1 MGDTD
6 EDREA
11 LPLLYSPP
19 TPTAPPGGY
28 STVKPDSSS
37 PQGLDAAES
46 RAIENDVLPETSTL
60 GRTLSRQSAY
70 ILVISRVLGSGIFA
84 TPGTIIRAVGSVGLA
99 LSLWA
104 VGAVVAA
111 CGLAVALEYGSM
123 LPRSGGEK
131 VYLEFT
137 YRRPRFLASTV
148 VAVMVVCLGFTASN
162 CVVFSQYVLFAAG
175 VGEPSEWVR
184 KGVAVGLL
192 TAITIIHGVFRALGV
207 RIQNFLGWV
216 KVGLVVFMILSGLY
230 VVILRPRGSAP
241 GVSTTYAV
249 DEWDDLWRGSN
260 WNWGVVSTSLFQVF
274 YSYAGLENANNVL
287 NEVKDPVRTLRFVS
301 ISALVTAC
309 VLYLLTNVAYFIVVP
324 VEEIKASGELVAA
337 LFFERVFGGNVGGK
351 ILPLAVALSA
361 AGNVFV
367 VAFAMVGDSHLSI
380 VLWCSELNE
389 VPLVTS
395 QAGDRPSG
403 LPPLLRNS
411 ILNQALRIS
420 SWWSPCTLYPFIPC
434 DNPATVQ
441 RGVFFYSQGR
451 RLPRP
456 GHCNSYGGW
465 CPVASIR
472 ETGPEAPFQGMDT
485 GRGTPHSP
493 ETGSTCG
500 PVLPTGQEARVG
512 PLLRNL
518 RNCGHFGVSTSRKCR
533 VWVSITLTNS
543 QTRVRNCVLVPVDR
557 SGAEMEGLRAG
568 GEG

>member
-1 MGDTD
+1 MGDTE

-11 LPLLYSPP
+11 LPLLFSPP
-19 TPTAPPGGY
+19 TPTSPTGGY
-28 STVKPDSSS
+28 NTINANSS
-37 PQGLDAAES
+37 PAQGLDALEA

-99 LSLWA
+99 LSLWV
-104 VGAVVAA
+104 VGAIVGA

-148 VAVMVVCLGFTASN
+148 IAVMVVCLGFTASN

-175 VGEPSEWVR
+175 VEEPAEWVR

-192 TAITIIHGVFRALGV
+192 TVITIIHGVFKAFGV

-216 KVGLVVFMILSGLY
+216 KVGLIVFMILSGLY
-230 VVILRPRGSAP
+230 VVIFRPAGSAP
-241 GVSTTYAV
+241 GASTSYPIS
-249 DEWDDLWRGSN
+249 DWDDLWRGSN

-351 ILPLAVALSA
+351 LLPLAVALSA
-361 AGNVFV
+361 AGNVMV
-367 VAFAMVGDSHLSI
+367 VAFAMVSVI
-380 VLWCSELNE
+380 
-389 VPLVTS
+389 
-395 QAGDRPSG
+395 
-403 LPPLLRNS
+403 
-411 ILNQALRIS
+411 
-420 SWWSPCTLYPFIPC
+420 PFSLI
-434 DNPATVQ
+434 
-441 RGVFFYSQGR
+441 
-451 RLPRP
+451 
-456 GHCNSYGGW
+456 
-465 CPVASIR
+465 
-472 ETGPEAPFQGMDT
+472 
-485 GRGTPHSP
+485 
-493 ETGSTCG
+493 
-500 PVLPTGQEARVG
+500 PVLQ
-512 PLLRNL
+512 N
-518 RNCGHFGVSTSRKCR
+518 
-533 VWVSITLTNS
+533 
-543 QTRVRNCVLVPVDR
+543 
-557 SGAEMEGLRAG
+557 
-568 GEG
+568 

>member
-1 MGDTD
+1 MGDTE

-19 TPTAPPGGY
+19 TPTFPTGGY
-28 STVKPDSSS
+28 STVKPDTSS
-37 PQGLDAAES
+37 PQSLDAAES

-84 TPGTIIRAVGSVGLA
+84 TPGTIIRAVGSIGLA
-99 LSLWA
+99 LSLWV

-162 CVVFSQYVLFAAG
+162 CVVFSQYVLFAAD
-175 VGEPSEWVR
+175 VKEPAEWVR
-184 KGVAVGLL
+184 KAVAVGLL
-192 TAITIIHGVFRALGV
+192 TAITVIHGVFRSLGV
-207 RIQNFLGWV
+207 RIQNFLGWI
-216 KVGLVVFMILSGLY
+216 KVGLIVFMILSGLY
-230 VVILRPRGSAP
+230 VVILRPSGSAP

-249 DEWDDLWRGSN
+249 GDWDDLWRGSN

-324 VEEIKASGELVAA
+324 VEEIKDSGELVAA

-351 ILPLAVALSA
+351 LLPLAVALSA
-361 AGNVFV
+361 AGNVMV
-367 VAFAMVGDSHLSI
+367 VAFAMVSGFPFAPR
-380 VLWCSELNE
+380 VLIFRTEPNPSSLESSRKLPVRDFFPSPSFC
-389 VPLVTS
+389 P
-395 QAGDRPSG
+395 RPS
-403 LPPLLRNS
+403 PS
-411 ILNQALRIS
+411 
-420 SWWSPCTLYPFIPC
+420 
-434 DNPATVQ
+434 
-441 RGVFFYSQGR
+441 
-451 RLPRP
+451 
-456 GHCNSYGGW
+456 GH
-465 CPVASIR
+465 
-472 ETGPEAPFQGMDT
+472 
-485 GRGTPHSP
+485 HSV
-493 ETGSTCG
+493 GS
-500 PVLPTGQEARVG
+500 
-512 PLLRNL
+512 
-518 RNCGHFGVSTSRKCR
+518 
-533 VWVSITLTNS
+533 
-543 QTRVRNCVLVPVDR
+543 
-557 SGAEMEGLRAG
+557 
-568 GEG
+568 

>member
-19 TPTAPPGGY
+19 TPTNTTGGY

-37 PQGLDAAES
+37 TQGIDASES

-99 LSLWA
+99 LSLWV

-175 VGEPSEWVR
+175 VEEPAEWVR

-192 TAITIIHGVFRALGV
+192 TVITVIHGVFRALGV

-216 KVGLVVFMILSGLY
+216 KVGLIVFMILSGLY
-230 VVILRPRGSAP
+230 VVLLRPRGSAP
-241 GVSTTYAV
+241 GASATYAV
-249 DEWDDLWRGSN
+249 GDWDDLWRGSN

-361 AGNVFV
+361 AGNVMV
-367 VAFAMVGDSHLSI
+367 VAFAMVSAAVLFVISI
-380 VLWCSELNE
+380 AIFRTEPNSSSLESSRRSLARASSPSPRFCPQPS
-389 VPLVTS
+389 
-395 QAGDRPSG
+395 PSG
-403 LPPLLRNS
+403 RRS
-411 ILNQALRIS
+411 AAS
-420 SWWSPCTLYPFIPC
+420 SYITFHHFSLSHYRHPTRFIPL
-434 DNPATVQ
+434 
-441 RGVFFYSQGR
+441 FS
-451 RLPRP
+451 RLK
-456 GHCNSYGGW
+456 
-465 CPVASIR
+465 
-472 ETGPEAPFQGMDT
+472 DT
-485 GRGTPHSP
+485 
-493 ETGSTCG
+493 
-500 PVLPTGQEARVG
+500 QARS
-512 PLLRNL
+512 L
-518 RNCGHFGVSTSRKCR
+518 
-533 VWVSITLTNS
+533 
-543 QTRVRNCVLVPVDR
+543 Q
-557 SGAEMEGLRAG
+557 
-568 GEG
+568 

>member
-1 MGDTD
+1 MIHVSRFLLSWTKSHNLTHHQAWYQDYDNDVSSYRACQNVSFFSKPSSFPDLVSKSLNPSRLQCWTQIEAPTLVSKKQGIIKDRMGDTE

-19 TPTAPPGGY
+19 TPTPAAVGY
-28 STVKPDSSS
+28 STVKSGSNPAED
-37 PQGLDAAES
+37 LDAADS
-46 RAIENDVLPETSTL
+46 RDIENDVLPETSTL

-99 LSLWA
+99 LSLWV

-111 CGLAVALEYGSM
+111 CGLAIALEYGSM

-175 VGEPSEWVR
+175 VEEPSEWAR

-192 TAITIIHGVFRALGV
+192 TAITVIHGVFRALGV
-207 RIQNFLGWV
+207 RMQNFLGWV
-216 KVGLVVFMILSGLY
+216 KVGLIVFMILSGLY
-230 VVILRPRGSAP
+230 VVILRPSDSAP

-249 DEWDDLWRGSN
+249 GDWDDLWRGSN

-361 AGNVFV
+361 AGNVMV
-367 VAFAMVGDSHLSI
+367 VAFAMVSSSPCVLNALMFQTEFNSSSLESSKKSPARASFLSPGF
-380 VLWCSELNE
+380 CPPPS
-389 VPLVTS
+389 
-395 QAGDRPSG
+395 PSG
-403 LPPLLRNS
+403 RRSAVLSCTIFLRS
-411 ILNQALRIS
+411 L
-420 SWWSPCTLYPFIPC
+420 
-434 DNPATVQ
+434 
-441 RGVFFYSQGR
+441 
-451 RLPRP
+451 
-456 GHCNSYGGW
+456 
-465 CPVASIR
+465 
-472 ETGPEAPFQGMDT
+472 
-485 GRGTPHSP
+485 
-493 ETGSTCG
+493 
-500 PVLPTGQEARVG
+500 
-512 PLLRNL
+512 
-518 RNCGHFGVSTSRKCR
+518 
-533 VWVSITLTNS
+533 
-543 QTRVRNCVLVPVDR
+543 
-557 SGAEMEGLRAG
+557 
-568 GEG
+568 

>member
-19 TPTAPPGGY
+19 TPTAPTGGY

-37 PQGLDAAES
+37 PRAIDAAES

-99 LSLWA
+99 LSLWV

-111 CGLAVALEYGSM
+111 CGLAIALEYGSM

-175 VGEPSEWVR
+175 VEEPAEWVR
-184 KGVAVGLL
+184 KGVAVALL
-192 TAITIIHGVFRALGV
+192 TAITVIHGVFRGLGV

-216 KVGLVVFMILSGLY
+216 KVGLIVFMILSGLY

-249 DEWDDLWRGSN
+249 GDWDDLWRGSN
-260 WNWGVVSTSLFQVF
+260 WNWGVISTSLFQVF

-361 AGNVFV
+361 AGNVMV
-367 VAFAMVGDSHLSI
+367 VAFAMVSGIRFLPSA
-380 VLWCSELNE
+380 
-389 VPLVTS
+389 LVFITESGFLVSS
-395 QAGDRPSG
+395 QAGNRPSG
-403 LPPLLRNS
+403 LPPFLRNS
-411 ILNQALRIS
+411 FVNQALRIS
-420 SWWSPCTLYPFIPC
+420 SWGSCGALHPFISC
-434 DNPATVQ
+434 DYTSAVQ
-441 RGVFFYSQGR
+441 
-451 RLPRP
+451 
-456 GHCNSYGGW
+456 
-465 CPVASIR
+465 
-472 ETGPEAPFQGMDT
+472 
-485 GRGTPHSP
+485 
-493 ETGSTCG
+493 
-500 PVLPTGQEARVG
+500 
-512 PLLRNL
+512 
-518 RNCGHFGVSTSRKCR
+518 
-533 VWVSITLTNS
+533 
-543 QTRVRNCVLVPVDR
+543 
-557 SGAEMEGLRAG
+557 
-568 GEG
+568 

>member
-11 LPLLYSPP
+11 LPLLYSPS
-19 TPTAPPGGY
+19 TPTNTTGGY
-28 STVKPDSSS
+28 NTVKPDGSST
-37 PQGLDAAES
+37 QGLDASES

-99 LSLWA
+99 LSLWV

-175 VGEPSEWVR
+175 AEEPAEWVR

-192 TAITIIHGVFRALGV
+192 TVITVIHGVFRALGV

-216 KVGLVVFMILSGLY
+216 KVGLIVFMILPGLY
-230 VVILRPRGSAP
+230 VVLVRPRGSAP
-241 GVSTTYAV
+241 GASATYAV
-249 DEWDDLWRGSN
+249 GDWDDLWRGSN

-301 ISALVTAC
+301 ISALATAC

-337 LFFERVFGGNVGGK
+337 LFFERVFGGNIGGK

-361 AGNVFV
+361 AGNVMV
-367 VAFAMVGDSHLSI
+367 VAFAMVSAAVLFVTGVPTFRTEPNSSSLESSRRSLARASSLSPR
-380 VLWCSELNE
+380 LCLQPS
-389 VPLVTS
+389 
-395 QAGDRPSG
+395 PSG
-403 LPPLLRNS
+403 RRS
-411 ILNQALRIS
+411 VVSSYIL
-420 SWWSPCTLYPFIPC
+420 F
-434 DNPATVQ
+434 
-441 RGVFFYSQGR
+441 
-451 RLPRP
+451 PR
-456 GHCNSYGGW
+456 S
-465 CPVASIR
+465 
-472 ETGPEAPFQGMDT
+472 
-485 GRGTPHSP
+485 
-493 ETGSTCG
+493 
-500 PVLPTGQEARVG
+500 L
-512 PLLRNL
+512 
-518 RNCGHFGVSTSRKCR
+518 
-533 VWVSITLTNS
+533 
-543 QTRVRNCVLVPVDR
+543 
-557 SGAEMEGLRAG
+557 
-568 GEG
+568 

>member
-1 MGDTD
+1 MGDTE

-11 LPLLYSPP
+11 LPLLFSPP
-19 TPTAPPGGY
+19 TPTPPTGGY
-28 STVKPDSSS
+28 NTTKPDSSS
-37 PQGLDAAES
+37 AQVLDASEA

-99 LSLWA
+99 LSLWV

-111 CGLAVALEYGSM
+111 CGLAIALEYGSM

-148 VAVMVVCLGFTASN
+148 VAIMVVCLGFTASN

-175 VGEPSEWVR
+175 VEEPAEWVR

-192 TAITIIHGVFRALGV
+192 TAITIIHGVFRAQGV
-207 RIQNFLGWV
+207 KIQNFLGWI
-216 KVGLVVFMILSGLY
+216 KVGLIVFMILSGVY
-230 VVILRPRGSAP
+230 VVIFRPTGSAP
-241 GVSTTYAV
+241 GASTLYSVSG
-249 DEWDDLWRGSN
+249 WNDLWQGSN

-351 ILPLAVALSA
+351 LLPLAVALSA
-361 AGNVFV
+361 AGNVMV
-367 VAFAMVGDSHLSI
+367 VAFAMVSAILCRFSAS
-380 VLWCSELNE
+380 SELNQLS
-389 VPLVTS
+389 LVSS
-395 QAGDRPSG
+395 QTRNCPSG
-403 LPPLLRNS
+403 LSSLFWSAVIDQAFWIPPWRSHRALHT
-411 ILNQALRIS
+411 ILSCNHAS
-420 SWWSPCTLYPFIPC
+420 
-434 DNPATVQ
+434 TVQ
-441 RGVFFYSQGR
+441 RGILFY
-451 RLPRP
+451 
-456 GHCNSYGGW
+456 
-465 CPVASIR
+465 
-472 ETGPEAPFQGMDT
+472 PEG
-485 GRGTPHSP
+485 
-493 ETGSTCG
+493 
-500 PVLPTGQEARVG
+500 
-512 PLLRNL
+512 
-518 RNCGHFGVSTSRKCR
+518 
-533 VWVSITLTNS
+533 
-543 QTRVRNCVLVPVDR
+543 
-557 SGAEMEGLRAG
+557 
-568 GEG
+568 

>member
-1 MGDTD
+1 MSFYTTPQNVAAFSGPYHSLELASKSLKRSCLKSTAQTRAPKPASSKKGKIKYKMGDTE

-19 TPTAPPGGY
+19 TPTSPTGGY
-28 STVKPDSSS
+28 STVKPGSTSAQAADV
-37 PQGLDAAES
+37 AES
-46 RAIENDVLPETSTL
+46 RTIENDVVPETSTL

-99 LSLWA
+99 LSLWI

-111 CGLAVALEYGSM
+111 CGLAIALEYGSM

-148 VAVMVVCLGFTASN
+148 VAVMVVCFGFTASN

-175 VGEPSEWVR
+175 VEEPAEWVR

-192 TAITIIHGVFRALGV
+192 TAITIVHGVFRALGV
-207 RIQNFLGWV
+207 RIQNFLGWI
-216 KVGLVVFMILSGLY
+216 KVGLIVFMILSGLY
-230 VVILRPRGSAP
+230 VVILRPGEAAP

-249 DEWDDLWRGSN
+249 GDWDDLWRGSN

-337 LFFERVFGGNVGGK
+337 LFFERVFGGNIGG
-351 ILPLAVALSA
+351 ILLPLAVALSA
-361 AGNVFV
+361 AGNVMV
-367 VAFAMVGDSHLSI
+367 VAFAMVSKFSF
-380 VLWCSELNE
+380 
-389 VPLVTS
+389 VP
-395 QAGDRPSG
+395 
-403 LPPLLRNS
+403 
-411 ILNQALRIS
+411 IL
-420 SWWSPCTLYPFIPC
+420 
-434 DNPATVQ
+434 
-441 RGVFFYSQGR
+441 
-451 RLPRP
+451 
-456 GHCNSYGGW
+456 
-465 CPVASIR
+465 
-472 ETGPEAPFQGMDT
+472 
-485 GRGTPHSP
+485 
-493 ETGSTCG
+493 
-500 PVLPTGQEARVG
+500 
-512 PLLRNL
+512 
-518 RNCGHFGVSTSRKCR
+518 
-533 VWVSITLTNS
+533 
-543 QTRVRNCVLVPVDR
+543 
-557 SGAEMEGLRAG
+557 
-568 GEG
+568 

>member
-11 LPLLYSPP
+11 LPLLFSAP
-19 TPTAPPGGY
+19 TPTAPTGGY

-37 PQGLDAAES
+37 SPQSIDAAES

-99 LSLWA
+99 LSLWV

-175 VGEPSEWVR
+175 VEEPAEWVR

-192 TAITIIHGVFRALGV
+192 TVITIIHGVFRSFGV
-207 RIQNFLGWV
+207 RIQNFLGWI
-216 KVGLVVFMILSGLY
+216 KVGLIVFMILSGLY

-249 DEWDDLWRGSN
+249 DDWDDLWRGSN

-361 AGNVFV
+361 AGNVMV
-367 VAFAMVGDSHLSI
+367 VAFAMVGDSDLFI
-380 VLWCSELNE
+380 LLWRSELNE

-395 QAGDRPSG
+395 QAGNRPSG
-403 LPPLLRNS
+403 LSPLLRNS

-420 SWWSPCTLYPFIPC
+420 SWWAHRTLHTFLSRDYT
-434 DNPATVQ
+434 AAVQ

-451 RLPRP
+451 RLPRS

-465 CPVASIR
+465 SPVASVR
-472 ETGPEAPFQGMDT
+472 KAGPQAPVQSMGG

-493 ETGSTCG
+493 ESGSTCG
-500 PVLPTGQEARVG
+500 AVLPTGQEARVRA
-512 PLLRNL
+512 LLRNL
-518 RNCGHFGVSTSRKCR
+518 RNRGNFCVST
-533 VWVSITLTNS
+533 L
-543 QTRVRNCVLVPVDR
+543 
-557 SGAEMEGLRAG
+557 
-568 GEG
+568 